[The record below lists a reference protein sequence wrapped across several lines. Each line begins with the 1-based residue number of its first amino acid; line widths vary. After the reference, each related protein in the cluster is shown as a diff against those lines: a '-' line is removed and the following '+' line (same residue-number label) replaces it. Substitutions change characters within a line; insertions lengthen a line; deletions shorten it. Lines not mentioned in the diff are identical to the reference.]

1 MMGRTHTAI
10 GIAVAIPVIKY
21 LDLSYISM
29 AGAIVGSVA
38 PDWDLYLGIKHRT
51 ITHSLLFLLISSA
64 LVGIFNIDMAIL
76 WFIAYGLHLIADSFT
91 KMGVPFF
98 YPFIKKRYGAKLV
111 YASGAEDLFIL
122 VVAIYIISEMVKIK

>member
-1 MMGRTHTAI
+1 MTGRTHTAI

-51 ITHSLLFLLISSA
+51 ITHSLLFLLISSV

-98 YPFIKKRYGAKLV
+98 YPFIKKRYGAKLI
-111 YASGAEDLFIL
+111 YASGVEDLFIL
-122 VVAIYIISEMVKIK
+122 VIAIYIISEMIKV

>member
-1 MMGRTHTAI
+1 MMGRTHAAI

-21 LDLSYISM
+21 LDLSYVSM

-51 ITHSLLFLLISSA
+51 ITHSLLFLLISSV

-76 WFIAYGLHLIADSFT
+76 WFIAYALHLIADSFT
-91 KMGVPFF
+91 KMGVPFL
-98 YPFIKKRYGAKLV
+98 YPIIKKKYGAKLI
-111 YASGAEDLFIL
+111 YASGAEDIFIL
-122 VVAIYIISEMVKIK
+122 LVAIYIISEMLKV

>member
-1 MMGRTHTAI
+1 MTGRTHTAI

-51 ITHSLLFLLISSA
+51 ITHSLLFLLISSI

-98 YPFIKKRYGAKLV
+98 YPFIKKRYGAKLI
-111 YASGAEDLFIL
+111 YASGVEDLFIL
-122 VVAIYIISEMVKIK
+122 VIAIYIISEMIKIK

>member
-1 MMGRTHTAI
+1 MKGRTHMAI
-10 GIAVAIPVIKY
+10 GVAVALPVIKY
-21 LDLSYISM
+21 LDLPYVYM

-51 ITHSLLFLLISSA
+51 ITHSLLFLLISSV
-64 LVGIFNIDMAIL
+64 LVGVFNIDMAIL
-76 WFIAYGLHLIADSFT
+76 WFIAYALHLIADSFT

-98 YPFIKKRYGAKLV
+98 YPFIKERYGAKLI

-122 VVAIYIISEMVKIK
+122 LVAIYIISEMIKIK